1 MALRVKTSILSI
13 KKNPIKSWDYIKSEY
28 NLESKLKYRWIQ
40 LAGALPKLWK
50 CHILNCREYSM
61 NLYF

>member
-40 LAGALPKLWK
+40 LAGALPK
-50 CHILNCREYSM
+50 
-61 NLYF
+61 